1 MSANHSRRRL
11 LLTLGAAPVALGG
24 FLVGYRA
31 RAGNVGLALRRL
43 SEEVFPSI
51 PQRLDA
57 LQARRFAETDVDA

>member
-24 FLVGYRA
+24 FLVGYGA
-31 RAGNVGLALRRL
+31 HKETVGLAMRRL
-43 SEEVFPSI
+43 SDEVFPSF

-57 LQARRFAETDVDA
+57 LQARRFAETASDA

>member
-24 FLVGYRA
+24 FFIGYRVRA
-31 RAGNVGLALRRL
+31 ERAGIALRWL

-51 PQRLDA
+51 LQRLDA
-57 LQARRFAETDVDA
+57 LQARRTAETGADA

>member
-24 FLVGYRA
+24 FLVGYRV
-31 RAGNVGLALRRL
+31 RTERVGIALRWL
-43 SEEVFPSI
+43 SEEVFPSF

-57 LQARRFAETDVDA
+57 LQTPRTAETGVDA